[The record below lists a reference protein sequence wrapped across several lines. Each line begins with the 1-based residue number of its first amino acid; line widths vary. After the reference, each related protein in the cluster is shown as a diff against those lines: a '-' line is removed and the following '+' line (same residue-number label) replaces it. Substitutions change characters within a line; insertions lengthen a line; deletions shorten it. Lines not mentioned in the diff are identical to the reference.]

1 MTPGL
6 VAIIMFGLLILLIMI
21 RVPVAFALAFSVLPI
36 LLIEPRIPPIMM
48 LQRMFASYG
57 NFILLAVPF
66 FIFAAN
72 VMNTSGVTHRLIRLS
87 QSLVG
92 QLPGGLGHITV
103 VVSMFFA
110 GLSGSSTADAAGIG
124 SILIP
129 SMVEN
134 GYDKRFAVAVT
145 SCSSVMGVII
155 PPSIIAVV
163 WGGTMNVS
171 VGGLFLA
178 GVVPGVLIGLF
189 QMALVLFFARR
200 RKYPVASHTSI
211 REILSAFRGSLLALF
226 SPLIIIGGIV
236 GGIVTPTEASWIAV
250 VYSLILGLVVYWT
263 IKPRDIPGIILK
275 TAKLASLSLFAI
287 GAAAIYGWLL
297 AYYEI
302 PSKLIPLV
310 SSISQS
316 PTVVLII
323 VTIVFLFVGTFMD
336 ALPAMIIFGPLFAPL
351 IAHVGINDL
360 RYGITSLVALAFG
373 LVTPPYGLCLLIS
386 SEIAGINSVRALK
399 EVGIFLA
406 AMLVVLALLIF
417 FPSISLFLPRLIA
430 PKFMG

>member
-1 MTPGL
+1 MTPGM
-6 VAIIMFGLLILLIMI
+6 VATIMFGLLIVLVAL

-36 LLIEPRIPPIMM
+36 LLIEPRIPPVMM

-57 NFILLAVPF
+57 SFILLSVPF
-66 FIFAAN
+66 FIMAAN
-72 VMNTSGVTHRLIRLS
+72 VMNSSGVTNRLIRLS
-87 QSLVG
+87 KSFVG
-92 QLPGGLGHITV
+92 HLPGGLGHITV
-103 VVSMFFA
+103 VVSMLFA

-124 SILIP
+124 SVVIP
-129 SMVEN
+129 SMVDN

-178 GVVPGVLIGLF
+178 GVVPGVMIGLS
-189 QMALVLFFARR
+189 QMVLVLFFAKKRR
-200 RKYPVASHTSI
+200 YPVASHISM
-211 REILSAFRGSLLALF
+211 REIVSAFKGSVLALF
-226 SPLIIIGGIV
+226 SPVIIIGGIV

-250 VYSLILGLVVYWT
+250 IYSLILGLVVYRS
-263 IKPRDIPGIILK
+263 IKLKDLSGIILK

-297 AYYEI
+297 AYYQLPGI
-302 PSKLIPLV
+302 IVPLV
-310 SSISQS
+310 ESVSKS
-316 PTVVLII
+316 PLVVLTLI
-323 VTIVFLFVGTFMD
+323 TAVFLIVGTFMD

-351 IAHVGINDL
+351 VSHMGISPL

-386 SEIAGINSVRALK
+386 SEIAGINSIRALK

-406 AMLVVLALLIF
+406 AMLLILALIIG
-417 FPSISLFLPRLIA
+417 FPSISLILPNLFA
-430 PKFMG
+430 PK